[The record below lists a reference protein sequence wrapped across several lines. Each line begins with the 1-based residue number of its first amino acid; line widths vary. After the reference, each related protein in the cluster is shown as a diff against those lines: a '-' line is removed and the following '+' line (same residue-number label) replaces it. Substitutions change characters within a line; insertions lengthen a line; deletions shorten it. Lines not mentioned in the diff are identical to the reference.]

1 MIQKINGKMYSEPIQ
16 VEKSMESLSEK
27 NQWKFMTKRRFVVK
41 AMEL

>member
-27 NQWKFMTKRRFVVK
+27 S
-41 AMEL
+41 MEIYD